1 MSKKPPLEIIY
12 FLGRVP
18 DKLEDDP
25 DYPDYKPTEI
35 RYRYARFIVKT
46 RKVHYFTVH
55 VSI

>member
-1 MSKKPPLEIIY
+1 MSRKPPKEIIY

-18 DKLEDDP
+18 DRFDDP
-25 DYPDYKPTEI
+25 EEYPLYKSTEV

-55 VSI
+55 VSK